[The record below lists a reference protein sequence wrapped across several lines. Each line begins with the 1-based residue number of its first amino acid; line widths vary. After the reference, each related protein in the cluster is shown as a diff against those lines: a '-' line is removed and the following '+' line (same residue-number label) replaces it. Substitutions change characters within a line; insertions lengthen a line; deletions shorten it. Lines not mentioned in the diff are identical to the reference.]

1 MIALSNPLYG
11 WRVNR
16 DEISM
21 VGSDPRRPECIL
33 AEPDGTQAL
42 IAQQNEQAA
51 TAASVAT
58 TDAQQLVLRK
68 TLPNGLAFDRD
79 GDIVIANF
87 GTDTIELM
95 TRDGASRTLYDCID
109 DGNPDA
115 IARYETHYANG
126 TTTPELM
133 GACRGTVAPMMA
145 SLTFGGADLRTV
157 YLGSLGGSS
166 LASYRSPRV
175 LVRTARRSSTT
186 SRIRSSS
193 GSSPPTRRS

>member
-33 AEPDGTQAL
+33 AEPAGTQTL
-42 IAQQNEQAA
+42 IAQRNEQAA
-51 TAASVAT
+51 TAASVAII
-58 TDAQQLVLRK
+58 DAQQLVLGK

-87 GTDTIELM
+87 GTDT
-95 TRDGASRTLYDCID
+95 
-109 DGNPDA
+109 
-115 IARYETHYANG
+115 
-126 TTTPELM
+126 
-133 GACRGTVAPMMA
+133 

-157 YLGSLGGSS
+157 YLGRLGGTS
-166 LASYRSPRV
+166 LASFRSPRV